1 MVLVLHVFGDMSW
14 KRFEFMQNKEVGE
27 PLDIAPSVMP
37 LNVLKRVLHLPY
49 VCSKQFLTTKV
60 RYML

>member
-1 MVLVLHVFGDMSW
+1 
-14 KRFEFMQNKEVGE
+14 MQNKEVGE